1 MYNFIFGKN
10 GTGKST
16 ISKLIR
22 KQAIDKDV
30 RIYQGIKSVI
40 TNGKLNSVTLGE
52 DNVTAQKNIE
62 IFEKKIVDFEASKA
76 DFENQKQ
83 DWIKKIDS
91 KETEITR
98 QSNKIKNLS
107 KSSYLHPHSQ
117 PELYKEQNNNHS

>member
-1 MYNFIFGKN
+1 MKIDLKEQVLFDVDELLLDRPVNFIFGKN

-98 QSNKIKNLS
+98 QSNKTQFVKLS
-107 KSSYLHPHSQ
+107 
-117 PELYKEQNNNHS
+117 